1 MIERFFD
8 IQKNLVESVSLD
20 FQRYL
25 VKEIDLNERLV
36 GIVGARGTGFEY
48 EIVAV
53 REIFFVNQV
62 KHKNVIFGS
71 TRADFTVNEKYIFEV
86 GGKSKKAK
94 QVDLSKEEF
103 LVKDGIEIGS
113 RHVLPG
119 IFSFFFASSFLRWVV
134 LVQNRMALNW
144 FSIGTGFSLTIQENK
159 INNIKKITKNLL

>member
-25 VKEIDLNERLV
+25 VKEIDFNERLV

-103 LVKDGIEIGS
+103 LVKDD
-113 RHVLPG
+113 VLKG
-119 IFSFFFASSFLRWVV
+119 FAWHLFFFLCIILFAMGGSGTEPNGLKLV
-134 LVQNRMALNW
+134 LYRNRL
-144 FSIGTGFSLTIQENK
+144 
-159 INNIKKITKNLL
+159 